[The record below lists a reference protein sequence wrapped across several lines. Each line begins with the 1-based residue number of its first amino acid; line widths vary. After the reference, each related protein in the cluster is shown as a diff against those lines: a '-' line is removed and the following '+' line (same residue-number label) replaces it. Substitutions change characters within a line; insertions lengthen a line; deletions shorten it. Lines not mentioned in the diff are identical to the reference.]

1 MKRFVFLLSLL
12 AAFSLNACS
21 GTPAVNLANAASKKA
36 VIDESSLGKVVH
48 LDQVLFR
55 EVVWNYKKNSNAWVF
70 EGDIPVIVDFYAD
83 WCRPCR
89 ALGPT
94 MDELAMEYKGK
105 IRILKVNTDENKEI
119 SGILGIS
126 SIPAL
131 LFVPKSGKP
140 TFSLGA
146 IPKDRLKTM
155 IDETLL
161 NQKKR

>member
-1 MKRFVFLLSLL
+1 MKRFVFLLSLIVI
-12 AAFSLNACS
+12 FSMNACS
-21 GTPAVNLANAASKKA
+21 GTPSGTPANATSKKA

-48 LDQVLFR
+48 LDQAIFR
-55 EVVWNYKKNSNAWVF
+55 EVVWDYKKNSNAWVF

-105 IRILKVNTDENKEI
+105 IRILKVNTDENKEL
-119 SGILGIS
+119 SGLLGIS

-140 TFSLGA
+140 SFSLGA
-146 IPKDRLKTM
+146 IPKDKLKTM
-155 IDETLL
+155 ID
-161 NQKKR
+161 

>member
-12 AAFSLNACS
+12 VIFSLNACS
-21 GTPAVNLANAASKKA
+21 GTPSGNPVNAASKKA

-48 LDQVLFR
+48 LDQAIFR
-55 EVVWNYKKNSNAWVF
+55 EVVWDYKKNASAWVF

-89 ALGPT
+89 ALSPT

-105 IRILKVNTDENKEI
+105 IRIFKVNTDENKEL
-119 SGILGIS
+119 SGLLGIS

-140 TFSLGA
+140 NFSLGA
-146 IPKDRLKTM
+146 LPKDKLKTM

-161 NQKKR
+161 NLKKK